1 MRHASE
7 EQQPLED
14 AYAGEH
20 MDEEHELT
28 SAEIE
33 ARDNAHAVQGQLSTL
48 RFAPSGG
55 GSSSA
60 TTQQQLDAQRRADD
74 AANASPRRPDL
85 LGGDGDLARPSAKS
99 QSRAGEWDDDD
110 FGIARLPP
118 KRAPRGLQE
127 DEEEFLSQT
136 TSRL

>member
-1 MRHASE
+1 
-7 EQQPLED
+7 
-14 AYAGEH
+14 

-55 GSSSA
+55 GGSSA
-60 TTQQQLDAQRRADD
+60 TTQQQLDAQRRGDA

-85 LGGDGDLARPSAKS
+85 LGGDDDLARPSAKS